1 MLYLFTL
8 QWISDLTIWKSV
20 FFVQINLFLNGQH
33 VEIFEED
40 LTFTS
45 DEVVSFDLPKIS
57 SELKGMFIFVNVS
70 FAIFVLVNHVRF
82 CLWNTFCLCVIH
94 FYGCCKTH
102 SFLGR
107 WLVSCSITCIWDY
120 NKYGNKFF
128 LKPLS
133 LEHNWRPYKAGLK
146 LKCDFKVYCNLTFC
160 ESWK

>member
-1 MLYLFTL
+1 MWPFKREQQSLICKATTGNILDECLIRNMLYLFTL
-8 QWISDLTIWKSV
+8 QLISDLTIWKSV

-57 SELKGMFIFVNVS
+57 SELKGMFIFVFVNVS
-70 FAIFVLVNHVRF
+70 FAIFVLVNNVRF
-82 CLWNTFCLCVIH
+82 CPWNTFCLCVIH

-120 NKYGNKFF
+120 NKYGSKFLF
-128 LKPLS
+128 KTPKP
-133 LEHNWRPYKAGLK
+133 
-146 LKCDFKVYCNLTFC
+146 
-160 ESWK
+160 